1 MALNLKC
8 IGEKVGPFIK
18 DYGHKDAILYALGVG
33 AGFSDLHY
41 CYEKDLKVIPSFSI
55 ASIFSN

>member
-8 IGEKVGPFIK
+8 IGEKIGHFIK
-18 DYGHKDAILYALGVG
+18 DYEQKDAILYALGVG

-41 CYEKDLKVIPSFSI
+41 CYEKDRF
-55 ASIFSN
+55 F